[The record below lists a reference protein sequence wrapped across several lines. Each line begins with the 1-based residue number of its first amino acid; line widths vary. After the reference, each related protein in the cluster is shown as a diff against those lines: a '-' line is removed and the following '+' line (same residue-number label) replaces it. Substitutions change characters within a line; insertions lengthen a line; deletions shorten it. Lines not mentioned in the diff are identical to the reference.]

1 MVTNIENNNRVSIE
15 NFAHDN
21 LRVDVEVEV
30 EGAINKIKKYKES
43 D

>member
-30 EGAINKIKKYKES
+30 EVEGAINKIKK
-43 D
+43 